1 MNTQPRPT
9 TTNSAPRRG
18 AQDYIPGARRPD
30 KRIKLRRRR
39 KWPAVAALVCV
50 LGVAVYFAVNALQQ
64 KQSVNARNEA
74 LAPYTDVY
82 LPNISLDGISLSGMT
97 RAEAEDA
104 VMKRVNARQDSWSLA
119 LTYQGHTFITLN
131 NATMGIVTD
140 LNQVRQLLDRAYSY
154 GHTGTVEERLAALAQ
169 LEETPVSLYS
179 AQSDASDANLNGILS
194 QIAAYFEQAPQDAR
208 LAAFDPDAADPFTI
222 TPEVSGVHLDADAA
236 REEIMRRAAS
246 GEGGSYELT
255 PEALPAQVTVAD
267 IRKQVTLLS
276 TGTTRIATTSPEG
289 RNANIGIAMQKIN
302 GHMLNPGEVF
312 SFNKVVGKRTVENGF
327 VEAIEYVY
335 GVEQPGIGGGVC
347 QVSTTVY
354 LAAVTANLEI
364 IDRSQHSM
372 KVSYTEL
379 GQDATVS
386 SNRLDLSFRNTSG
399 GVLYVTAH
407 VENQPNTKKRWQCTV
422 NIYGP
427 SLGDNIEYRIRT
439 EIDDVLLPGDPI
451 IRKDTEG
458 KYVEYEDEMYQYQ
471 TGKEGYVVT
480 TYLDKYVNGEVVSFR
495 KLYRDT
501 YNAINDGY
509 YVGVRPRDEYYY

>member
-1 MNTQPRPT
+1 MCTWTSTPR
-9 TTNSAPRRG
+9 G
-18 AQDYIPGARRPD
+18 
-30 KRIKLRRRR
+30 KRSCGGPP
-39 KWPAVAALVCV
+39 PAKA
-50 LGVAVYFAVNALQQ
+50 
-64 KQSVNARNEA
+64 
-74 LAPYTDVY
+74 
-82 LPNISLDGISLSGMT
+82 
-97 RAEAEDA
+97 
-104 VMKRVNARQDSWSLA
+104 
-119 LTYQGHTFITLN
+119 
-131 NATMGIVTD
+131 
-140 LNQVRQLLDRAYSY
+140 
-154 GHTGTVEERLAALAQ
+154 
-169 LEETPVSLYS
+169 
-179 AQSDASDANLNGILS
+179 
-194 QIAAYFEQAPQDAR
+194 
-208 LAAFDPDAADPFTI
+208 
-222 TPEVSGVHLDADAA
+222 
-236 REEIMRRAAS
+236 
-246 GEGGSYELT
+246 
-255 PEALPAQVTVAD
+255 AD

-399 GVLYVTAH
+399 GVLYITAH